1 MQKLLITGQMRSGTT
16 FLANFLNSQNNITVY
31 SDFLRSLYLGGEKM
45 KINDINAKLPDREK
59 NVFISNLKAEA
70 MSFNI
75 TGFNSLKNNTGSFN
89 TAIGSQSLLQNMT
102 GRDNVNSLIVGIKK
116 TEEHF
121 YLQQLLNNNYKIIYI
136 IRDPRDI
143 FISMNN
149 RFPEF
154 SLFDSIDRW
163 RKNISTIMG
172 YDGQEN
178 FLLVKFESLISQKEK
193 TSLLLSKFL
202 NIKVNPN
209 LKSLTIRKGIDY
221 QDNSSF
227 QDITKL
233 FDSAALYRWK
243 KSLKS
248 PEVVLPSIIL
258 KEYLDLFEYDSFTP
272 NKANYK
278 KVLSEYKKYRI
289 KRKIKNQLRQI
300 LNKF

>member
-75 TGFNSLKNNTGSFN
+75 TGFNSLKKEDFSTWNE
-89 TAIGSQSLLQNMT
+89 LMT
-102 GRDNVNSLIVGIKK
+102 ICLGFINQFDNLNNSLIVGIKK

-163 RKNISTIMG
+163 KKNISTIMG